1 MAIRK
6 SNDRSNESD
15 SKYNNIK
22 LTHKAE
28 NITERFD
35 DTTHNDNPYD
45 DAIQYLSKKVD
56 ECVDEINL
64 SDSSK
69 VITSTQASR
78 IIANHAKT
86 GISTSQASAI
96 TANTNKT
103 GITSTQA
110 SRITANHAKVGIT
123 TSQASAIS
131 ANTSKTGITTSQAS
145 AISANTSKTGITST
159 QAGHITANNAKVGTT
174 STERSRIAA
183 NHAKVGTTSTERSRI
198 AANHAKVGT
207 EVDLTGNA
215 SAGITLKATIGNNR
229 GAYSLKFTMTDSS
242 GRETVQKSVVIN
254 LS

>member
-78 IIANHAKT
+78 IIANHAKTGISTSQASAITANTNKT

-183 NHAKVGTTSTERSRI
+183 NHAKVGT
-198 AANHAKVGT
+198 

>member
-15 SKYNNIK
+15 SKYNSIK
-22 LTHKAE
+22 QTHKAE

-45 DAIQYLSKKVD
+45 DAIQYLSKKID

-131 ANTSKTGITTSQAS
+131 ANTSKTGIT
-145 AISANTSKTGITST
+145 ST

-183 NHAKVGTTSTERSRI
+183 NHAKVGMTVTSGYAVAFTVLES
-198 AANHAKVGT
+198 
-207 EVDLTGNA
+207 
-215 SAGITLKATIGNNR
+215 R
-229 GAYSLKFTMTDSS
+229 GAYSIRFDVTGDFEGTKTATLALK
-242 GRETVQKSVVIN
+242 
-254 LS
+254 